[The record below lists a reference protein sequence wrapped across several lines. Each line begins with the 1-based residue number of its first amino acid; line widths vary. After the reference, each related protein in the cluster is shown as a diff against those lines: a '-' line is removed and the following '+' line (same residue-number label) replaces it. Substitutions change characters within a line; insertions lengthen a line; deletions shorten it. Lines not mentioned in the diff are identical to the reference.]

1 MSHPRIPLLRI
12 PVRIT
17 LGAATLA
24 ILTSAISSSARG
36 QSLDSR
42 IRSSSAPRIQF
53 EFPARADVCGDGQG
67 FLSVGSGLSYYGNVN
82 IVNGVSSQPCAA
94 GPVRVVID
102 RADGIVTAI
111 ETVAG
116 PLHPAD
122 GATDLGSVSA
132 KDAVDYL
139 MAIATRTDGRA
150 SRDAILPAAIAA
162 GGDISPALNTIALD
176 QNRPLETRRSALSWL
191 ARDNSDATG
200 APATG
205 VTDLLL
211 KVARNENETQA
222 MRRHALSLLGRVGH
236 GAGIP
241 ALVRL
246 ASDNS
251 TSWIGD
257 ESLRTLA
264 QSGDPRAREFLRK
277 EIRRTDLSD
286 AQMSTVARGLGSSE
300 ATGQDIELLR
310 NAFSAFPGE
319 RARSAAMDVVAQ
331 RGTASDAQWLLDI
344 ARDVH
349 QSPETRRRALDMA
362 ARSTSGSAQTLG
374 LYDSMDDASLKQSLI
389 RIYAQTNDR
398 ASVDK
403 LISIA
408 RSDSN
413 YALRRSAIASLSRT
427 QDPRARQALIE
438 ITAK

>member
-1 MSHPRIPLLRI
+1 
-12 PVRIT
+12 V
-17 LGAATLA
+17 ATLA
-24 ILTSAISSSARG
+24 ILASGASRKAQS

-42 IRSSSAPRIQF
+42 IRSSSAPRVQF
-53 EFPARADVCGDGQG
+53 DFPARSDVCGDGQG
-67 FLSVGSGLSYYGNVN
+67 FLSVGGGSSYYGNVN

-102 RADGIVTAI
+102 RADGTVTGI

-116 PLHPAD
+116 PLHPVD
-122 GATDLGSVSA
+122 GATDLGSVTA

-139 MAIATRTDGRA
+139 MSIATKTDGRA

-162 GGDISPALNTIALD
+162 GVDVSPSLVTIALD
-176 QNRPLETRRSALSWL
+176 QNRPLDTRRSALSWL
-191 ARDNSDATG
+191 ARDNPGNAGVHTSD
-200 APATG
+200 
-205 VTDLLL
+205 VTELLL
-211 KVARNENETQA
+211 RVARNENETQA

-241 ALVRL
+241 ALTRL

-251 TSWIGD
+251 TTWIGD

-277 EIRRTDLSD
+277 EVRRTDLPD
-286 AQMSTVARGLGSSE
+286 AQMAVVVRGLGGNE
-300 ATGQDIELLR
+300 ATGQDVELLR
-310 NAFSAFPGE
+310 NAFSVFSGD
-319 RARSAAMDVVAQ
+319 RARSAVMDVVAQ

-344 ARDVH
+344 ARDAH
-349 QSPETRRRALDMA
+349 QSPETRRRALDIA

-374 LYDSMDDASLKQSLI
+374 LYDTIDDASLKQSLI
-389 RIYAQTNDR
+389 RIYAQNSDR

-408 RSDSN
+408 KSDSN

-427 QDPRARQALIE
+427 QDPRARQALLE
-438 ITAK
+438 MTAR

>member
-1 MSHPRIPLLRI
+1 MSHSRIPLG
-12 PVRIT
+12 V
-17 LGAATLA
+17 ATLA
-24 ILTSAISSSARG
+24 ILSSAGPSIART

-42 IRSSSAPRIQF
+42 IRSSSAARIQF
-53 EFPARADVCGDGQG
+53 EFPARSDVCGDGQG
-67 FLSVGSGLSYYGNVN
+67 FLSIGSGSSYYGNVN
-82 IVNGVSSQPCAA
+82 VINGVSSQPCAA

-102 RADGIVTAI
+102 RADGIVTGI

-122 GATDLGSVSA
+122 AATDLGSVTA

-139 MAIATRTDGRA
+139 MSIATKTDGRA

-162 GGDISPALNTIALD
+162 GVDISPTLTTIALD
-176 QNRPLETRRSALSWL
+176 QNRPLDTRRSALSWL
-191 ARDNSDATG
+191 ARDNADEAGPHSAN
-200 APATG
+200 

-211 KVARNENETQA
+211 RVARNENETQA
-222 MRRHALSLLGRVGH
+222 MRRHALTLLGHVGH

-241 ALVRL
+241 ALTRL

-251 TSWIGD
+251 TTWIGD
-257 ESLRTLA
+257 ESLRALA

-277 EIRRTDLSD
+277 ELRRTDLPD
-286 AQMSTVARGLGSSE
+286 PQMATVVRGLGSGE

-310 NAFSAFPGE
+310 NAFSAFPGD
-319 RARSAAMDVVAQ
+319 RARGAVMDVVAQ
-331 RGTASDAQWLLDI
+331 RGTAGDTQWLLDI
-344 ARDVH
+344 ARDAH
-349 QSPETRRRALDMA
+349 QSPETRRRALDIA

-374 LYDSMDDASLKQSLI
+374 LYDTIDDASLKQSLI
-389 RIYAQTNDR
+389 RIYAQSSDR

-408 RSDSN
+408 KSDSN

-427 QDPRARQALIE
+427 QDPRARQALLE
-438 ITAK
+438 MTTR